1 MLRVGAAVLCA
12 VLAEVWW
19 LGGNRPADIVASAPQ
34 AVAPDAASAP
44 LPGAVGELSA
54 WGTSPFGDG
63 PAVLGPDGPP
73 DDSEPS
79 PFRAQVQ
86 RFESLRSQIES
97 LPDPSAELL
106 QVARGLWAD
115 LPRQM
120 ASGELNPT
128 EGLLL
133 SGALLELLEPDAQ
146 LRAAELAQF
155 GAQYLPAAGDESSS

>member
-1 MLRVGAAVLCA
+1 MLRVSAAAVCA

-19 LGGNRPADIVASAPQ
+19 VGGNRPGEIVVSTPQ
-34 AVAPDAASAP
+34 TVAPDTAPGPLQGAAGKA
-44 LPGAVGELSA
+44 SA
-54 WGTSPFGDG
+54 WGASPFGDG
-63 PAVLGPDGPP
+63 PVVVGPDGPLY
-73 DDSEPS
+73 DSELS

-106 QVARGLWAD
+106 QVARSLWAD

-120 ASGELNPT
+120 ATGELNPT
-128 EGLLL
+128 EALLL

-146 LRAAELAQF
+146 LRAAELARF
-155 GAQYLPAAGDESSS
+155 GAQYLPAASDESS